1 MIRLWKLVRD
11 ERGATAIEY
20 SLLAAFIAVA
30 ALGAMVMLGATTS
43 GMWND
48 VSDNVQKAS
57 K

>member
-1 MIRLWKLVRD
+1 MIRLWKLVRN

-20 SLLAAFIAVA
+20 SLLAALVAVA
-30 ALGAMVMLGATTS
+30 ALGSMVLLGATTG